1 MAYEEITGCFYHK
14 DGKQH
19 IRNVKFDDSI
29 SISGTGVPTSSTA
42 ADFEGQTY
50 IDKTNGAAYICISAN
65 KELGTYT
72 WKEATYE
79 GGTGAATLEYKIL
92 NNLTLAQLA
101 AFIERNIDNSLIKYI
116 KVKIGNSDAAVAIP
130 AYTIDYSATAVTAV
144 AATTSKSAI
153 IDGNFSVGEIDRPNN
168 TINFAYYADV
178 NGLMSIVFANSPSA
192 SYKFTANGTMTSPAT
207 DTYAQTVYGEAAT
220 VTSDNE
226 IVYILSYLD
235 DGTMVVPA

>member
-1 MAYEEITGCFYHK
+1 MAYNEILGCFYHK

-29 SISGTGVPTSSTA
+29 TINGNGVPTSSTA

-50 IDKTNGAAYICISAN
+50 IDKTNGAAYICTSAN

-92 NNLTLAQLA
+92 NNLTLAQVA
-101 AFIERNIDNSLIKYI
+101 AFVERNVDNSLIKYL
-116 KVKIGNSDAAVAIP
+116 KVKITNSDATATIP
-130 AYTIDYSATAVTAV
+130 AYTIGYSTSAVTSV
-144 AATTSKSAI
+144 ATGTSKSAV
-153 IDGNFSVGEIDRPNN
+153 IDGYFSVGEIDRTNSTLN
-168 TINFAYYADV
+168 LSYYADV
-178 NGLMSIVFANSPSA
+178 NGLMSIVFANTPSV

-207 DTYAQTVYGEAAT
+207 DTFSQTVYGQATTLSAANDIT
-220 VTSDNE
+220 YNV
-226 IVYILSYLD
+226 SYFD